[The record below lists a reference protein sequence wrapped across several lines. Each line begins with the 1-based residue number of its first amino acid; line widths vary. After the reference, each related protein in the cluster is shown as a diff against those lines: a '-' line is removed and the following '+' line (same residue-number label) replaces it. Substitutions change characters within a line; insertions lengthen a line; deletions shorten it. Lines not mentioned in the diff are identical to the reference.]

1 MKPLLLLLLLALP
14 LHAAEVGFEAG
25 ISEGIF
31 IPNREIPLSY
41 LAYSYLDRLN
51 AIGYYEWTIGE
62 VQAQAFGEVVE
73 VPFVAGALG
82 WTNNHKQG
90 FFVQTSIGLAY
101 LPANERLS
109 TDVNFQLSFLAG
121 IRYEFTSFR
130 CGLRHHSN
138 GSSIIRSPEPNI
150 GEEFVLCGFNFH
162 Y

>member
-1 MKPLLLLLLLALP
+1 MKPLLLLLFLALP
-14 LHAAEVGFEAG
+14 LHATEVGFEMG
-25 ISEGIF
+25 TSEGVF
-31 IPNREIPLSY
+31 IPDRDIPLSY

-62 VQAQAFGEVVE
+62 VQAQAFEQVVE

-101 LPANERLS
+101 LSASERLS
-109 TDVNFQLSFLAG
+109 TNVNFQLGLFTG
-121 IRYEFTSFR
+121 IRYKYTSLR
-130 CGLRHHSN
+130 CGLRHYSN
-138 GSSIIRSPEPNI
+138 GSAIIRSPKPNI
-150 GEEFVLCGFNFH
+150 GEEFILCGFNFH